1 MSDPLLTASKI
12 AASGMFAQSARMRV
26 VSENMA
32 NANSTGSTPGA
43 DAYRRKT
50 ISFENAYDEALSADT
65 VAVKAVGRDES
76 PFRIEHR
83 PGDPAADADGNV
95 KLPNVNMLMEIAD
108 MREAVRGYTANTQI
122 IKQVREMT
130 SMTIDLLRSS

>member
-130 SMTIDLLRSS
+130 SMTIDLLRS